1 MQVTVQ
7 QTEITLLKEGEIFGE
22 MSLLTRQ
29 PASATVTAQTNAIL
43 LRLPGEKFQELVV
56 THPQILA
63 LVSELT
69 EKRKSVVEAILQGFG
84 EGHDGMSFV

>member
-1 MQVTVQ
+1 
-7 QTEITLLKEGEIFGE
+7 
-22 MSLLTRQ
+22 
-29 PASATVTAQTNAIL
+29 VTAQTNAIL

-69 EKRKSVVEAILQGFG
+69 EKRKSVVEAILQGLG
-84 EGHDGMSFV
+84 AGHDGMSFV

>member
-1 MQVTVQ
+1 
-7 QTEITLLKEGEIFGE
+7 

-29 PASATVTAQTNAIL
+29 PATATVVSPGSSIL
-43 LRLPGEKFQELVV
+43 LRLPRDQFQELVV

-69 EKRKSVVEAILQGFG
+69 EQRAAATRAALAQHGIS
-84 EGHDGMSFV
+84 SFV